1 MANLKELRA
10 RTTAHVFRMTY
21 IFDPKRKGLL
31 LTGGDKKDKNEKKFY
46 KDIIKESEQIYVA
59 YLEEKSK
66 KKKE

>member
-1 MANLKELRA
+1 
-10 RTTAHVFRMTY
+10 MTY